1 MTTEHAHEQATVSA
15 PPAHC
20 LAVALDYERY
30 PEWAHDIKEASVL
43 QRDVLGRATTVAF
56 RAAAMGRS
64 ASYTLQYSYPPAE
77 PTDPPD
83 AEIIA
88 WELID
93 GDIMRAIDGRYMFA
107 PGPDGGTNIVYELSV
122 ELVVPIPGFVKRRA
136 EGKIMGTAL
145 RELKA
150 RVEQLHPHM

>member
-30 PEWAHDIKEASVL
+30 PEWAHDIKEATVL
-43 QRDVLGRATTVAF
+43 ERDDHGRATTVAF

-64 ASYTLQYSYPPAE
+64 ASYSLRYSYPKAE
-77 PTDPPD
+77 DSDPVG
-83 AEIIA
+83 AEVIA
-88 WELID
+88 WTLVD
-93 GDIMRAIDGRYMFA
+93 GDIMRAIDGRYVFA
-107 PGPDGGTNIVYELSV
+107 PGADGGTSIVYELSV

-150 RVEQLHPHM
+150 RVEQLQP